1 MSDLLSSLAHR
12 VLTVIREPRSARF
25 FPELSLA
32 LFRAQWECNEAYRRF
47 VEASGVSADDVRSW
61 DQIPAVPTLAFKEL
75 ELTALLPPR
84 RTRVFHSSGTT
95 GHRPSRHHHGEESL
109 VLYEASL
116 EAGFACGFWRTGPEV
131 RPVGELANWLPVSLT
146 PSATAAPH
154 SSLVHMVD
162 RLGARQDPA
171 GTRFVGSVG
180 RDGAWEL
187 DAERTRQ
194 ILSECVTAQRPVVVF
209 GTAFSFVHLIE
220 AWDRDGV
227 SLRLPAGSR
236 ILETGGYKGRTREWP
251 KTELRL
257 AITRILGVGLDSIV
271 GEYGM
276 SELSSQAYEEPI
288 HPGKQAD
295 GGDRVSDHSVAA
307 RGVGGV
313 ATVEARGFMFP
324 PWARPLVISPGTGKL
339 AADGEVGLLR
349 ILDLANVWSV
359 MAVQT
364 EDRAVR
370 RRDGVIDLLGRAA
383 VSEPRGCSLM
393 AV

>member
-1 MSDLLSSLAHR
+1 MS
-12 VLTVIREPRSARF
+12 V
-25 FPELSLA
+25 
-32 LFRAQWECNEAYRRF
+32 
-47 VEASGVSADDVRSW
+47 DDVRSW

-75 ELTALLPPR
+75 ELTALPPHR

-109 VLYEASL
+109 GLYEASL
-116 EAGFACGFWRTGPEV
+116 EAGFARAFWRTGLEV
-131 RPVGELANWLPVSLT
+131 GPVGEPANWLPVSLT

-171 GTRFVGSVG
+171 GTRFVGTVG
-180 RDGAWEL
+180 RDGVWEL

-194 ILSECVTAQRPVVVF
+194 ILSECVTARRPVVVF

-257 AITRILGVGLDSIV
+257 AITRILGVGLESIV

-288 HPGKQAD
+288 HDREQAD
-295 GGDRVSDHSVAA
+295 GEDRNSVHSLAA
-307 RGVGGV
+307 TGAGTG
-313 ATVEARGFMFP
+313 AMADARGFVFP
-324 PWARPLVISPGTGKL
+324 PWARPMVISPGTGKP
-339 AADGEVGLLR
+339 AADGDVGLLR

-364 EDRAVR
+364 EDRVLR
-370 RRDGVIDLLGRAA
+370 RRDGVIHLLGRAA